1 MYGTNPNQL
10 TLGVMK
16 LYFKRTA
23 DTKYY
28 DIGSIRDSSFAYGV
42 EVKEHQSVLPASTML
57 ARDKVVVISKSAA
70 VRGTAEQLNA
80 VNLALVMGGATI
92 TGDTVAISAGEGG
105 AAVPNISGGHVP
117 LGETSAVEEIE
128 VVGVHR
134 FPDGYYLNL
143 RFWKTNAAGAFE
155 LPFNQSD
162 WVGYPIELKALADYT
177 SHPTEPFGYLDIAS
191 TPFITGGGMVY

>member
-28 DIGSIRDSSFAYGV
+28 DIGSIRDSSFAYGT
-42 EVKEHQSVLPASTML
+42 EVKEHQSVLPASTIL

-70 VRGTAEQLNA
+70 VRGTAEQVNA
-80 VNLALVMGGATI
+80 QNLALVMGGATV
-92 TGDTVAISAGEGG
+92 TGDTVPISAGGV
-105 AAVPNISGGHVP
+105 AVANVSGGHVP
-117 LGETSAVEEIE
+117 LGETSAVEEVE

-155 LPFNQSD
+155 LPFNQTD
-162 WVGYPIELKALADYT
+162 WVGYPIELKALADYEG
-177 SHPTEPFGYLDIAS
+177 HATEPFGYLDISS
-191 TPFITGGGMVY
+191 TAFITGSGMVY

>member
-1 MYGTNPNQL
+1 MYGTNPNQS
-10 TLGVMK
+10 TIGVMN

-28 DIGSIRDSSFAYGV
+28 DIGSLRDSSFAYGV
-42 EVKEHQSVLPASTML
+42 EVKEHASVLPASTVM
-57 ARDKVVVISKSAA
+57 ARDKVVVISKSAS
-70 VRGTAEQLNA
+70 VRGTAEQLNTQ
-80 VNLALVMGGATI
+80 NLALVMGGATI
-92 TGDTVAISAGEGG
+92 SGQYTAITGTTNV
-105 AAVPNISGGHVP
+105 SGGHVP
-117 LGETSAVEEIE
+117 LGETTSVEEVE

-177 SHPTEPFGYLDIAS
+177 NHSTEPFGYIDIS
-191 TPFITGGGMVY
+191 NTPFITGAGMIY

>member
-10 TLGVMK
+10 TIGVMN

-28 DIGSIRDSSFAYGV
+28 DIGSLRDSSFAYGV
-42 EVKEHQSVLPASTML
+42 EVKEHASVLPASTVM

-70 VRGTAEQLNA
+70 VRGTAEQLN
-80 VNLALVMGGATI
+80 VQNLALVMGGATVSGQYTAI
-92 TGDTVAISAGEGG
+92 TGTTNV
-105 AAVPNISGGHVP
+105 SGGRVP
-117 LGETSAVEEIE
+117 LGETTSVEEVE
-128 VVGVHR
+128 CVGVHR

-177 SHPTEPFGYLDIAS
+177 NHSTEPFGYIDIS
-191 TPFITGGGMVY
+191 NTPFITGAGMVY

>member
-10 TLGVMK
+10 TIGVMN
-16 LYFKRTA
+16 LYFRRTV
-23 DTKYY
+23 DTKWY

-70 VRGTAEQLNA
+70 VRGTAEQIN
-80 VNLALVMGGATI
+80 VRNLQLVMGGATV
-92 TGDTVAISAGEGG
+92 TGEMVAIAG
-105 AAVPNISGGHVP
+105 VTNVSGGHIP
-117 LGETSAVEEIE
+117 LGGTGAVEEVECI
-128 VVGVHR
+128 GVHR

-143 RFWKTNAAGAFE
+143 HFYKTNAAGAFE

-162 WVGYPIELKALADYT
+162 WVGYPIELKALADYDN
-177 SHPTEPFGYLDIAS
+177 HPNEPFGYIEISATAIIS
-191 TPFITGGGMVY
+191 GSGQVY

>member
-1 MYGTNPNQL
+1 VYGTNPSQL

-16 LYFKRTA
+16 LFFKRTA

-28 DIGSIRDSSFAYGV
+28 DIGSIRDSSFAYGI
-42 EVKEHQSVLPASTML
+42 EVKEHASVLPSSTIL

-80 VNLALVMGGATI
+80 DNLALVMGGATVTENTI
-92 TGDTVAISAGEGG
+92 ALTGATNV
-105 AAVPNISGGHVP
+105 SGGHIP
-117 LGETSAVEEIE
+117 LGETTAVEEVE
-128 VVGVHR
+128 VIGVHR

-143 RFWKTNAAGAFE
+143 RFWRTNAAGAFE

-162 WVGYPIELKALADYT
+162 WVGYPIELKALADYDT
-177 SHPTEPFGYLDIAS
+177 HPTEPFGYLSIAD
-191 TPFITGGGMVY
+191 TPFITGSGMVY

>member
-10 TLGVMK
+10 TIGVMN
-16 LYFKRTA
+16 LYFKRTS

-28 DIGSIRDSSFAYGV
+28 DIGSLRDSSFAYGV
-42 EVKEHQSVLPASTML
+42 EVKEHASVLPASTVM

-70 VRGTAEQLNA
+70 VRGTAEQINTQ
-80 VNLALVMGGATI
+80 NLALVMGGATI
-92 TGDTVAISAGEGG
+92 TGEMVAIAG
-105 AAVPNISGGHVP
+105 VTNVSGGHIP
-117 LGETSAVEEIE
+117 LGETTSVEEVE

-177 SHPTEPFGYLDIAS
+177 NHSSEPFGYIDISA
-191 TPFITGGGMVY
+191 TAFITGSGMIY

>member
-10 TLGVMK
+10 SIGVMN

-42 EVKEHQSVLPASTML
+42 EVKEHSSVLPSSTML
-57 ARDKVVVISKSAA
+57 ARDKVVVISKSCA
-70 VRGTAEQLNA
+70 VRGTAEQLNTQ
-80 VNLALVMGGATI
+80 NLALVLGGATV
-92 TGDTVAISAGEGG
+92 TGDMVAITTGG
-105 AAVPNISGGHVP
+105 ITNVSGGHIP
-117 LGETSAVEEIE
+117 LGGTGAVEEVE
-128 VVGVHR
+128 CVGVHR

-155 LPFNQSD
+155 LPFNQTD

-177 SHPTEPFGYLDIAS
+177 GHASEPFGYLDISAS
-191 TPFITGGGMVY
+191 AFITGSGMVY

>member
-10 TLGVMK
+10 SLGVMK

-70 VRGTAEQLNA
+70 VRGTAEQLNSD
-80 VNLALVMGGATI
+80 NLALVMGGASV
-92 TGDTVAISAGEGG
+92 TGGTT
-105 AAVPNISGGHVP
+105 PISGGGVEISNVSGGWIP
-117 LGETSAVEEIE
+117 LGETTAVEEVE

-143 RFWKTNAAGAFE
+143 RFWRTNAAGAFE

-177 SHPTEPFGYLDIAS
+177 THPEAPFGFLEVSS
-191 TPFITGGGMVY
+191 TAFITGSGMVY